1 MRRGGNEGGAETGG
15 EGAPGGSTLACRGAG
30 REAGWAVRGTR
41 WGSGLS
47 RCLRAAEGTGVS
59 DAFAGTGLAASGF
72 QVFSMCI

>member
-15 EGAPGGSTLACRGAG
+15 EGAPGSALACRGSG
-30 REAGWAVRGTR
+30 RETGWAVRGTR

-47 RCLRAAEGTGVS
+47 RYLRAAKGTGVS

-72 QVFSMCI
+72 